1 MSLICE
7 NIVKTYGGKDVLQDV
22 SLELKENKIY
32 GLIGRNGA
40 GKTTLLSI
48 LTAQNPATKG
58 TVTLDGMPV
67 WENRRALEK
76 LCFSRELNVGA
87 ESGLASMKVKEYLR
101 IAATYYDNWDHGM
114 EKKLVELFE
123 LNVKKKLSKLSKGML
138 SMVTI
143 IVALC
148 SKAPY
153 TFLDEP
159 VAGLDVVARE
169 QFYKLLLEEYSATG
183 RTFVISTHII
193 EEAANVLE
201 DVIILHKGRVLVE
214 DNTQAFTG
222 SARYVS
228 GKAEDVDAA
237 VKGLEVHHTDTV
249 GRSKGAT
256 VFLKPGQS
264 VDEGY
269 DVSVQ
274 PVNLQQAFV
283 ALCGE
288 EERK

>member
-1 MSLICE
+1 M
-7 NIVKTYGGKDVLQDV
+7 
-22 SLELKENKIY
+22 
-32 GLIGRNGA
+32 
-40 GKTTLLSI
+40 
-48 LTAQNPATKG
+48 
-58 TVTLDGMPV
+58 
-67 WENRRALEK
+67 
-76 LCFSRELNVGA
+76 
-87 ESGLASMKVKEYLR
+87 
-101 IAATYYDNWDHGM
+101 
-114 EKKLVELFE
+114 
-123 LNVKKKLSKLSKGML
+123 
-138 SMVTI
+138 
-143 IVALC
+143 
-148 SKAPY
+148 
-153 TFLDEP
+153 
-159 VAGLDVVARE
+159 
-169 QFYKLLLEEYSATG
+169 
-183 RTFVISTHII
+183 
-193 EEAANVLE
+193 LE